1 MHNLLMS
8 ISTLPPGK
16 KSDHVEKS
24 NTVIQKTDTT
34 VCLPNGTLFN
44 SDCEYTRGVVA
55 APSRE
60 VL

>member
-1 MHNLLMS
+1 MY
-8 ISTLPPGK
+8 ISTFPPGK

-44 SDCEYTRGVVA
+44 SDCEYT
-55 APSRE
+55 PSPHQETHKSAFASR
-60 VL
+60 